1 MFILRDAPV
10 VFSLFWVKKSRFRM
24 FCQATIAWELFYFD
38 SSSNPQ
44 LVGNLS
50 NTLIL
55 AKVYSFCKEKARKNN
70 YVNFA
75 QKMSYRL
82 YMRFHF
88 QKGIKPLSNFS
99 NHLRNDQRAFQIYVF
114 VVSFLKKKNSKNYIY
129 IFQKKKG
136 KNYIALFRNN
146 HIILRKKDKF
156 VYSYCFFKENVI

>member
-75 QKMSYRL
+75 
-82 YMRFHF
+82 
-88 QKGIKPLSNFS
+88 
-99 NHLRNDQRAFQIYVF
+99 
-114 VVSFLKKKNSKNYIY
+114 
-129 IFQKKKG
+129 
-136 KNYIALFRNN
+136 
-146 HIILRKKDKF
+146 
-156 VYSYCFFKENVI
+156 